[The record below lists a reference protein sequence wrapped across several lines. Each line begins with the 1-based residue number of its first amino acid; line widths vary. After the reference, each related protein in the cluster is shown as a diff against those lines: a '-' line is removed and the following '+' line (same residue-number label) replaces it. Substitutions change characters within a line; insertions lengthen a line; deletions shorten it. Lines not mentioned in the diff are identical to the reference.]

1 MEERGG
7 KHIDIHTG
15 MVVVVGGVKEEEGS
29 ETE

>member
-15 MVVVVGGVKEEEGS
+15 MVVVGGVKEEEGS
-29 ETE
+29 KTE